1 MRLTAALLALFTIS
15 RSGDRQHENHEKSK
29 TEKSKQVNGKSKYKQ
44 VQLIEQQQHLQTNSG
59 TKVTTEKESER

>member
-1 MRLTAALLALFTIS
+1 MVDGTIS
-15 RSGDRQHENHEKSK
+15 RSGDRQHENHENSK

-59 TKVTTEKESER
+59 TTVTTEKESER